1 MIPLVDQLIRN
12 WVDVSI
18 VAIVLLAML
27 QGWRRGFLAFSLD
40 LLGLVVSFLV
50 ALRYYL
56 PFAEWANAWLG
67 IDTAFNKPLAFLIL
81 AVVVGVVAAIF
92 ADALMRSLPKSVQ
105 RNPLNRLLGFIPGAL
120 NGLLTA
126 AIFLTLVTTIP
137 IHTGLERAVQ
147 RSGLG
152 TVLIARV
159 ATVEA
164 RLRPVFG
171 EAIAELLT
179 FQTVPPDA
187 DAVLQLPFTV
197 ADSMPDPEAEEE
209 MLRLVNEERTAQGL
223 EPLLMDE
230 QLRAVARAHAR
241 DMFKRGYFS
250 HYSPEGSSPFDRM
263 RAAGIQYLS
272 AGENLALAPTVEVAH
287 AGLMNSPG
295 HRRNILSPDFRRV
308 GIGALDGGLRG
319 LMFAQEFSN

>member
-1 MIPLVDQLIRN
+1 
-12 WVDVSI
+12 
-18 VAIVLLAML
+18 
-27 QGWRRGFLAFSLD
+27 
-40 LLGLVVSFLV
+40 
-50 ALRYYL
+50 
-56 PFAEWANAWLG
+56 
-67 IDTAFNKPLAFLIL
+67 
-81 AVVVGVVAAIF
+81 
-92 ADALMRSLPKSVQ
+92 
-105 RNPLNRLLGFIPGAL
+105 
-120 NGLLTA
+120 
-126 AIFLTLVTTIP
+126 
-137 IHTGLERAVQ
+137 VQ

-223 EPLLMDE
+223 EPLPMDE

-241 DMFKRGYFS
+241 DMFERGYFS

-263 RAAGIQYLS
+263 R
-272 AGENLALAPTVEVAH
+272 
-287 AGLMNSPG
+287 
-295 HRRNILSPDFRRV
+295 
-308 GIGALDGGLRG
+308 
-319 LMFAQEFSN
+319 